1 MSKHDSGGK
10 GRRRHEEH
18 EEEEHENHERWLV
31 SFADMM
37 TLLTAVFIVLY
48 SISQVDQLKFAA
60 FAEGLSESFGAPTAI
75 IDTGSPTTQTG
86 VLDQLNS
93 PMQIDN
99 QTDPTQRP
107 DDATQAAA
115 RAQALAE
122 QSAQN
127 QAEAQ
132 AQFDQLAAAQAAIT
146 AALTAAGDADAA
158 TYQITEEGLV
168 VHVVADQVLFGPE
181 QAALRGEG
189 KTVLDA
195 IAPTLLGLPN
205 ALKVEGHTNSIPV
218 TPGGPYAS
226 NWNLSTDR
234 AVTVLRYLVENDGLP
249 ADRMQ
254 AAGFADTKPLL
265 PDSDPAS
272 VSVNRR
278 VDIVVLSTASAEAS
292 ALLPGLASQA
302 ASQAATQA
310 VTAQNQESTP

>member
-60 FAEGLSESFGAPTAI
+60 FAEGLSESFGAPTSI
-75 IDTGSPTTQTG
+75 LEDGSVTTQTS
-86 VLDQLNS
+86 VLDELNS
-93 PMQIDN
+93 PMQVDN
-99 QTDPTQRP
+99 QTDPTQQV
-107 DDATQAAA
+107 DGTTMAAAQAAA
-115 RAQALAE
+115 LAQ
-122 QSAQN
+122 QSAET

-132 AQFDQLAAAQAAIT
+132 AQYDQLAAAQAAIT
-146 AALTAAGDADAA
+146 AALTAAGDAGAA
-158 TYQITEEGLV
+158 TFQITKDGLV
-168 VHVVADQVLFGPE
+168 VHIVADQVLFGAE
-181 QAALRGEG
+181 EADLRGEG

-195 IAPTLLGLPN
+195 IAPTLAGLPN
-205 ALKVEGHTNSIPV
+205 QLQIEGHTNSLPV
-218 TPGGPYAS
+218 TPGGRYGS
-226 NWNLSTDR
+226 NWELSSAR
-234 AVTVLRYLVENDGLP
+234 ATNVLRYLVETDGL
-249 ADRMQ
+249 DQNRVQ
-254 AAGFADTKPLL
+254 AAAFAATRPLL

-278 VDIVVLSTASAEAS
+278 VDVVVLSTASAEAS

-302 ASQAATQA
+302 AAT
-310 VTAQNQESTP
+310 TPEETTP

>member
-1 MSKHDSGGK
+1 MSGHESGKK

-60 FAEGLSESFGAPTAI
+60 FAEGLSSSFGAPTSI
-75 IDTGSPTTQTG
+75 MDDGSVTTQTS
-86 VLDQLNS
+86 VLDELNS

-99 QTDPTQRP
+99 TTDPTQEVDP
-107 DDATQAAA
+107 ETQAAA
-115 RAQALAE
+115 DAAAAAQ
-122 QSAQN
+122 QSAQT

-132 AQFDQLAAAQAAIT
+132 AEYDELSAAQAAIT

-158 TYQITEEGLV
+158 TYEITEDGLV
-168 VHVVADQVLFGPE
+168 VHIVADQVLFGPE
-181 QAALRGEG
+181 QADLRGEG
-189 KTVLDA
+189 KAVLDA
-195 IAPTLLGLPN
+195 VAPTLAGLPN
-205 ALKVEGHTNSIPV
+205 QLDIEGHTNSLPV

-226 NWNLSTDR
+226 NWELSTAR
-234 AVTVLRYLVENDGLP
+234 ATTVLRYLIETDGL
-249 ADRMQ
+249 DQNRMQ
-254 AAGFADTKPLL
+254 ASGFAATRPLL
-265 PDSDPAS
+265 PDTDPAS

-292 ALLPGLASQA
+292 SLLPGLASR
-302 ASQAATQA
+302 AATQSL
-310 VTAQNQESTP
+310 TGTPTTPQESTP

>member
-1 MSKHDSGGK
+1 VSKHETGGK
-10 GRRRHEEH
+10 SRRRHVEH

-60 FAEGLSESFGAPTAI
+60 FAEGLSQSFGAPTSI
-75 IDTGSPTTQTG
+75 LEDGSVTSQPS

-93 PMQIDN
+93 PMQVDN
-99 QTDPTQRP
+99 QTDPTQKVDP
-107 DDATQAAA
+107 DALAQAQS
-115 RAQALAE
+115 QALAQ
-122 QSAQN
+122 QSAET

-132 AQFDQLAAAQAAIT
+132 AQYAQLAAAQAAIT

-158 TYQITEEGLV
+158 TFQITEDGLV
-168 VHVVADQVLFGPE
+168 VHIVADQVLFGPE
-181 QAALRGEG
+181 QASLRGEG

-195 IAPTLLGLPN
+195 VAPTLAGLPN
-205 ALKVEGHTNSIPV
+205 GLKVEGHTNSLPV

-234 AVTVLRYLVENDGLP
+234 AVTVLRYLTDVDGLP
-249 ADRMQ
+249 ATRME
-254 AAGFADTKPLL
+254 AAGFADTRPLL
-265 PDSDPAS
+265 PASDPAS

-292 ALLPGLASQA
+292 SLLPGLASQA
-302 ASQAATQA
+302 AATPP
-310 VTAQNQESTP
+310 QESTP

>member
-60 FAEGLSESFGAPTAI
+60 FAEGLSESFGAPTSI
-75 IDTGSPTTQTG
+75 IVDGSVTAQAS
-86 VLDQLNS
+86 VLDELNS
-93 PMQIDN
+93 PMQVDN
-99 QTDPTQRP
+99 QTDPTQKV
-107 DDATQAAA
+107 DGTTMDAA
-115 RAQALAE
+115 RAAALAQ
-122 QSAQN
+122 QSAET

-132 AQFDQLAAAQAAIT
+132 AQYDQLTAAQAAIT
-146 AALTAAGDADAA
+146 AALTAAGDAAAA
-158 TYQITEEGLV
+158 TYQVTEEGLV

-181 QAALRGEG
+181 EAALRGEG
-189 KTVLDA
+189 KSVLDA
-195 IAPTLLGLPN
+195 LAPTLAALPN
-205 ALKVEGHTNSIPV
+205 RLKIEGHTNSLPV
-218 TPGGPYAS
+218 TPGGTYAS
-226 NWNLSTDR
+226 NWELSTAR
-234 AVTVLRYLVENDGLP
+234 ATTVLRYLVETDGL
-249 ADRMQ
+249 DQTRME
-254 AAGFADTKPLL
+254 ASGFAATQPLL

-302 ASQAATQA
+302 AAT
-310 VTAQNQESTP
+310 TPEETTP